1 MIRRRPLALAL
12 TLLLGACDDG
22 TVISHVD
29 RLSHMKAGDLATMQ
43 ENGALR
49 VEIHGIPWKGAT
61 DTELASAL
69 RPPAGEAQDIRFQA
83 VPAGQWVNGR
93 GHRLVLHFNPTGAP
107 NSQRDCETTAEIR
120 TGAPSGTGFTV
131 NATVCTKDGW
141 LAHGYLQAP
150 KTAAGDWEEYTR
162 VMQLLLTSIFAEATD
177 R

>member
-1 MIRRRPLALAL
+1 MIRRLPLALAL
-12 TLLLGACDDG
+12 TLLLGSCDDG

-29 RLSHMKAGDLATMQ
+29 KLSHMTTGDLVTMQ

-61 DTELASAL
+61 DTELAEAL
-69 RPPAGEAQDIRFQA
+69 RPPAGEAQDVRFQA

-93 GHRLVLHFNPTGAP
+93 GHRLVLHFNSTGAP
-107 NSQRDCETTAEIR
+107 NSQRDCQATAEIR
-120 TGAPSGTGFTV
+120 TRAPSDTGFTV
-131 NATVCTKDGW
+131 NATFCTKDGW

-150 KTAAGDWEEYTR
+150 KTEAGDWAEYTR
-162 VMQLLLTSIFAEATD
+162 VMQLLLTSIFAEPED